1 MPQSL
6 CPPLAVTGAGRLGL
20 DAERRLFRGY
30 RDAGDAR
37 ARDALIDRFMPL
49 ARSVARRYRGATVPL
64 EDLEQVAYMS
74 LVRAI
79 DRFDHQRG
87 VAFSSYAVPC
97 MTGDLKRHY
106 RDHGWSVRM
115 PRELQELALRVE
127 SVRDELET
135 TTGRPPHHRRCG
147 ACPGDERRACA
158 RSARGVHAPCTP
170 TRIDR
175 PIRGSDGNDRSL
187 RDTLGDADTR
197 LDAVFEHAELD
208 ALLHGLGERER
219 TIVVLYF
226 HGGMTQKQIG
236 RRLGLSQMHI
246 SRLLREALQQ
256 LQREAA

>member
-49 ARSVARRYRGATVPL
+49 ARTVARRYRGATVPL
-64 EDLEQVAYMS
+64 EDLEQIAYMS

-127 SVRDELET
+127 SVRNELET
-135 TTGRPPHHRRCG
+135 TTGRPPTTVAVAR
-147 ACPGDERRACA
+147 ALETSSERVLEAREAYRALY
-158 RSARGVHAPCTP
+158 SDS
-170 TRIDR
+170 IDR
-175 PIRGSDGNDRSL
+175 PIRGSDGNERSL

-197 LDAVFEHAELD
+197 LDALFEHAELD

-226 HGGMTQKQIG
+226 HGAMTQKQIG

>member
-30 RDAGDAR
+30 RDAGDTR

-135 TTGRPPHHRRCG
+135 TTGRPPTTV
-147 ACPGDERRACA
+147 AVARALET
-158 RSARGVHAPCTP
+158 S
-170 TRIDR
+170 DR

-208 ALLHGLGERER
+208 MLLHGLGERER

>member
-1 MPQSL
+1 LPQSL
-6 CPPLAVTGAGRLGL
+6 CPPLVITSAGRLGL
-20 DAERRLFRGY
+20 DAERRLFRAF
-30 RDAGDAR
+30 RDGGDAR

-64 EDLEQVAYMS
+64 EDLEQIAYLS

-79 DRFDHQRG
+79 DRFDHARG

-106 RDHGWSVRM
+106 RDHGWSVRV

-127 SVRDELET
+127 SVRDDLESA
-135 TTGRPPHHRRCG
+135 TGRPPTTLAVAH
-147 ACPGDERRACA
+147 ALETSAERVLEAREAFRALY
-158 RSARGVHAPCTP
+158 SDS
-170 TRIDR
+170 IDR
-175 PIRGSDGNDRSL
+175 PVRGSDGNEPPL
-187 RDTLGDADTR
+187 RDTLGDADAR
-197 LDAVFEHAELD
+197 LDAVFEQAELD
-208 ALLHGLGERER
+208 SLLHMLDERER

-236 RRLGLSQMHI
+236 SRLGLSQMHI

>member
-6 CPPLAVTGAGRLGL
+6 CPPLVITSSGRLGL
-20 DAERRLFRGY
+20 DAERRLFRAL
-30 RDAGDAR
+30 RDGGDMR

-64 EDLEQVAYMS
+64 EDLEQIAYVS

-79 DRFDHQRG
+79 DRFDSTRG

-106 RDHGWSVRM
+106 RDHGWSVRV

-127 SVRDELET
+127 SVRDELESA
-135 TTGRPPHHRRCG
+135 TGRPPTTR
-147 ACPGDERRACA
+147 AVADALDTSAERVLEAREAFRALY
-158 RSARGVHAPCTP
+158 SDS
-170 TRIDR
+170 IDR
-175 PIRGSDGNDRSL
+175 PVRGSDGNDQPL
-187 RDTLGDADTR
+187 QDTLGDADSR
-197 LDAVFEHAELD
+197 LDAVCEQAELD
-208 ALLHGLGERER
+208 SLLHALNQRER

-236 RRLGLSQMHI
+236 NRLGLSQMHI
-246 SRLLREALQQ
+246 SRLLREALLQ

>member
-6 CPPLAVTGAGRLGL
+6 CPPLVITSAGRVGL
-20 DAERRLFRGY
+20 DAERRLFRAFHDG
-30 RDAGDAR
+30 GDVR

-64 EDLEQVAYMS
+64 EDLEQIAYLS

-79 DRFDHQRG
+79 DRFDHARG
-87 VAFSSYAVPC
+87 VAFSSYGVPC

-106 RDHGWSVRM
+106 RDHGWSVRV

-127 SVRDELET
+127 SVREELESA
-135 TTGRPPHHRRCG
+135 TGRVPTT
-147 ACPGDERRACA
+147 AAVAQSLETSTERVLEAREAFRALY
-158 RSARGVHAPCTP
+158 SDS
-170 TRIDR
+170 IDR
-175 PIRGSDGNDRSL
+175 PVRGSDGNHHPL

-197 LDAVFEHAELD
+197 LDAVFEQAELD
-208 ALLHGLGERER
+208 SLLHMLDERER

-226 HGGMTQKQIG
+226 HGGMTQKEIG
-236 RRLGLSQMHI
+236 SRLGLSQMHI
-246 SRLLREALQQ
+246 SRLLRQALQQ